1 MTGIASTNHHTP
13 PVTWLQGVDP
23 YSQLQLREGPA
34 ARPETPAWVQTL
46 ARDLEQQALVSGR
59 NSPEVALHPALALN
73 LAANAMIW
81 LGVGLMAHT
90 YVLDFITPSS
100 TVKKP
105 VYGQNGAPF
114 MVNGK
119 PANTLC
125 TTDHAV
131 SFLGRHYPQSERCD
145 LIVAPD

>member
-1 MTGIASTNHHTP
+1 MTGIASTNHNTP
-13 PVTWLQGVDP
+13 PVTWLQRVDP

-46 ARDLEQQALVSGR
+46 ARDLGQQALVSGR
-59 NSPEVALHPALALN
+59 NSPEVALHPV
-73 LAANAMIW
+73 LAASAILC
-81 LGVGLMAHT
+81 LGFGGLMVHT
-90 YVLDFITPSS
+90 YVLDFITPST

-119 PANTLC
+119 PASTLC
-125 TTDHAV
+125 NTDHAV
-131 SFLGRHYPQSERCD
+131 KFLGRHYPQSERCI